1 MRMAKKNVIVI
12 FMLPLCLMFLLN
24 IIEIV
29 RFRVFSFEEPL
40 IVLDQTFCSKDDI
53 YCFWDGNKYT
63 QEYISVGFT
72 VRIEYHLNGYTPI
85 DNDND
90 NTRIYPWIVDYSITK
105 TTFLLFYIIPI
116 SF

>member
-1 MRMAKKNVIVI
+1 MRIAKKNVIVI
-12 FMLPLCLMFLLN
+12 FLLPLCLMFFLN
-24 IIEIV
+24 IIEII

-40 IVLDQTFCSKDDI
+40 IVLDQTFCSKDYI
-53 YCFWDGNKYT
+53 GCYENEKEYT

-72 VRIEYHLNGYTPI
+72 VRIKYHLNGYTPI
-85 DNDND
+85 DNDN
-90 NTRIYPWIVDYSITK
+90 TRIYPGIVDYSITK

>member
-1 MRMAKKNVIVI
+1 MRIAKKNVIVI
-12 FMLPLCLMFLLN
+12 LLLPLCLMFLLN

-40 IVLDQTFCSKDDI
+40 IVLDQTFCSKD
-53 YCFWDGNKYT
+53 YVGCFGDDKKYT

-72 VRIEYHLNGYTPI
+72 VRFEYHLNSDFDSKNYENLPI
-85 DNDND
+85 
-90 NTRIYPWIVDYSITK
+90 YQEQLDYSLVK
-105 TTFLLFYIIPI
+105 TTFLLFYIVPI

>member
-1 MRMAKKNVIVI
+1 MKIIKKIALVILLV
-12 FMLPLCLMFLLN
+12 PLCLVFLLN
-24 IIEIV
+24 IIEII

-40 IVLDQTFCSKDDI
+40 IVLDQTFCSKD
-53 YCFWDGNKYT
+53 YVGCFGDDKEYT

-72 VRIEYHLNGYTPI
+72 VRFEYHLNSDFDSKNYENLPI
-85 DNDND
+85 
-90 NTRIYPWIVDYSITK
+90 YQEQLDYSLVK